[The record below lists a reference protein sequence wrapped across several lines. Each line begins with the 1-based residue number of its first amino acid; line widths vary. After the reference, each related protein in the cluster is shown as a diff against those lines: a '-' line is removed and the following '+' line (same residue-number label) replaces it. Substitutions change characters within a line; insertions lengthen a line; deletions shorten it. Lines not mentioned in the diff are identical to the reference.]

1 MPSNL
6 VPPHPRVKLTRH
18 EILGIIEHAKKTS
31 HHEEVTTLQDV
42 IDAYNAIETAWENY
56 RAAVRRAIAAG
67 VRQSDIARHLNRT
80 REMIRRD
87 AMPEDQ
93 RKALA
98 EAEKERLRQRRQSR
112 NQ

>member
-1 MPSNL
+1 
-6 VPPHPRVKLTRH
+6 
-18 EILGIIEHAKKTS
+18 
-31 HHEEVTTLQDV
+31 VTTLQEM

-56 RAAVRRAIAAG
+56 RAAVRKAIASG
-67 VRQSDIARHLNRT
+67 VRQSDIARQIKRT

-98 EAEKERLRQRRQSR
+98 EAEKERLRRRRTASR
-112 NQ
+112 